1 MFEISFQISITAHQK
16 QKKGGK
22 NYGKGG
28 RHVERHKLKDL
39 RHKFL
44 SLLGA
49 ATHNPQSA
57 HHKDSARVDGT
68 MEESTDFFPLKSTL
82 IILHEIKTRRLFYV
96 HILHQNQSAPTQ
108 TKCYT

>member
-16 QKKGGK
+16 QKRWK
-22 NYGKGG
+22 NYGKVG

-57 HHKDSARVDGT
+57 HHKDSVR
-68 MEESTDFFPLKSTL
+68 
-82 IILHEIKTRRLFYV
+82 
-96 HILHQNQSAPTQ
+96 
-108 TKCYT
+108 